1 MIKFDASD
9 PHAARLRD
17 QHYQIQDLLISIDE
31 LKAQITFLTLERET
45 LRHQVQIAHDLIKK
59 CLPHE

>member
-9 PHAARLRD
+9 HYAARLRD

-31 LKAQITFLTLERET
+31 LKAQITFLTLERD
-45 LRHQVQIAHDLIKK
+45 VLI
-59 CLPHE
+59 EQART

>member
-9 PHAARLRD
+9 PYAARLRD

-31 LKAQITFLTLERET
+31 LKAQITFLTLERD
-45 LRHQVQIAHDLIKK
+45 VLIEQAR
-59 CLPHE
+59 P

>member
-9 PHAARLRD
+9 PYAARLRD

-31 LKAQITFLTLERET
+31 LKAQITFLTLERD
-45 LRHQVQIAHDLIKK
+45 VLI
-59 CLPHE
+59 EQARQ

>member
-9 PHAARLRD
+9 PYAARLRD

-31 LKAQITFLTLERET
+31 HKAQITFLTLERD
-45 LRHQVQIAHDLIKK
+45 VLI
-59 CLPHE
+59 EQARR

>member
-9 PHAARLRD
+9 PYSARLRD

-31 LKAQITFLTLERET
+31 LKAQITFLTLERD
-45 LRHQVQIAHDLIKK
+45 VLI
-59 CLPHE
+59 EQARG

>member
-9 PHAARLRD
+9 PSASRLRD

-31 LKAQITFLTLERET
+31 LKLQITWLTLQRD
-45 LRHQVQIAHDLIKK
+45 VLI
-59 CLPHE
+59 EQART

>member
-9 PHAARLRD
+9 PSASRLRD

-31 LKAQITFLTLERET
+31 LKAQITFLILERD
-45 LRHQVQIAHDLIKK
+45 VLI
-59 CLPHE
+59 EQARR

>member
-9 PHAARLRD
+9 PYAARLRD

-31 LKAQITFLTLERET
+31 LKAQITFLTLERD
-45 LRHQVQIAHDLIKK
+45 VLI
-59 CLPHE
+59 EQAQR

>member
-9 PHAARLRD
+9 PSASRLRD

-31 LKAQITFLTLERET
+31 LKAQITFLTLERD
-45 LRHQVQIAHDLIKK
+45 VLIEQGKT
-59 CLPHE
+59 

>member
-9 PHAARLRD
+9 PYASRLRD

-31 LKAQITFLTLERET
+31 LKAQITFLTLERD
-45 LRHQVQIAHDLIKK
+45 VLI
-59 CLPHE
+59 EQARR

>member
-9 PHAARLRD
+9 PYAARLRD

-31 LKAQITFLTLERET
+31 LKAQITFLTLERD
-45 LRHQVQIAHDLIKK
+45 VLIEQAK
-59 CLPHE
+59 E